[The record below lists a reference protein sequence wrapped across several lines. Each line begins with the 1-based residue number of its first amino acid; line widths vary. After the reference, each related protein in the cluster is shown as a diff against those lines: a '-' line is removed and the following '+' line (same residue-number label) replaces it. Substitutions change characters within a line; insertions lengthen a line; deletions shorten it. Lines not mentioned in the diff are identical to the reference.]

1 MSGLVTRPRRGRAF
15 AAAAVVASL
24 AVVPAVTSL
33 GTADAVTSAALA
45 ADDTTATDPTFT
57 RYDVDTTATGA
68 AFTSVGTVFAGEHD
82 IVTSVWGPFDGSR
95 PKGTGSL
102 NIYRPGAT
110 LADWTTVTVF
120 GPDAGITMPNATTIT
135 DVDGDGDNDLI
146 VPSGHFF
153 GTDPGIAAELRV
165 LSGSITWWENKGTDQ
180 FTRHDVI
187 TGQPGAYH
195 GVQYVDIDGDGFKD
209 ILSVSEEAKAPGN
222 QADDVLETQIF
233 LGKADHTFSG
243 PIALADVGGS
253 QPVVADV
260 DEDGDLDIITAR
272 YFDPL
277 RGAAGGSFP
286 APSYLWMENTDADGA
301 LTSADFTV
309 HTIATVSQTSF
320 GFQIQP
326 VVGFREPGKVSWI
339 ATNHA
344 NRCTFAILFPA
355 FAEREQVIE
364 FIPGDDIRAPWEA
377 NTLSDPDTVV
387 PPCPADYGSNRDNYP
402 TWSDAITSR
411 YGPGQGSPGTFGY
424 GDIDGDG
431 DIDLG
436 VSGDGDRRL
445 WWIEQQADG
454 DTTLHRL
461 TAEGEHFGQSGGGWV
476 LDFDD
481 DGVNELVF
489 SSWDES
495 TVAVWSRTG
504 TVDLP
509 VVVDSALSVSPAKST
524 IKAGKKGT
532 WTVKLSGAADGPK
545 RTVTVT
551 FDPAKGKNVSLGKV
565 TVGPAGA
572 ATMTGKLAWKPK
584 TNGKLVFA
592 YAGTTVS
599 DVLSDTAA
607 QATAKVTVKK

>member
-1 MSGLVTRPRRGRAF
+1 MSGLMTRRRRVRAIAV
-15 AAAAVVASL
+15 AAVASL
-24 AVVPAVTSL
+24 AAVPAVTSL
-33 GTADAVTSAALA
+33 GTADAVTAPALA
-45 ADDTTATDPTFT
+45 AGDTTGTDPTFT
-57 RYDVDTTATGA
+57 RYDVDTAATGA

-95 PKGTGSL
+95 PKGPGSL

-110 LADWTTVTVF
+110 LSDWSKVTVF
-120 GPDAGITMPNATTIT
+120 GPEAGITMPNATTIT

-146 VPSGHFF
+146 VPAGHFF

-187 TGQPGAYH
+187 TDQAGAYH
-195 GVQYVDIDGDGFKD
+195 GVQYVDFDGDGIKD

-222 QADDVLETQIF
+222 QSDDVLATQF
-233 LGKADHTFSG
+233 FKGRADHTFAA
-243 PIALADVGGS
+243 PVQLADVGGS
-253 QPVVADV
+253 QPVIADV
-260 DEDGDLDIITAR
+260 DEDGDLDVITAR

-277 RGAAGGSFP
+277 RGAGGGDFP
-286 APSYLWMENTDADGA
+286 APSYLWLENSDTDGT
-301 LTSADFTV
+301 LTSADFAV
-309 HTIATVSQTSF
+309 RTIATVSETSF

-344 NRCTFAILFPA
+344 NRCTFALLFPA
-355 FAEREQVIE
+355 LADREQVIE
-364 FIPGDDIRAPWEA
+364 FVPGDDIREPWERT
-377 NTLSDPDTVV
+377 TLSDPDTVV
-387 PPCPADYGSNRDNYP
+387 PPCPEDYGTNRDNYP

-476 LDFDD
+476 QDFNG

-489 SSWDES
+489 SSWDEN
-495 TVAVWSRTG
+495 TVALWSRTG
-504 TVDLP
+504 TVDVP
-509 VVVDSALSVSPAKST
+509 VTVDSTLSVTPAKTT
-524 IKAGKKGT
+524 IKAGRKGT
-532 WTVKLSGAADGPK
+532 WTVKLNAAADGPK
-545 RTVTVT
+545 RSVTVT

-565 TVGPAGA
+565 VVGPAGA
-572 ATMTGKLAWKPK
+572 ATLSGKLTWKPRA
-584 TNGKLVFA
+584 NGKLVFA

-599 DVLSDTAA
+599 EMLSDTAA
-607 QATAKVTVKK
+607 RTTAKVTVRK

>member
-1 MSGLVTRPRRGRAF
+1 MTRPRRL
-15 AAAAVVASL
+15 AAVAATA
-24 AVVPAVTSL
+24 AVLTTVPALTAL
-33 GTADAVTSAALA
+33 GTADARTAPV
-45 ADDTTATDPTFT
+45 DTEATDPTFT
-57 RYDVDTTATGA
+57 RYDVDTAATGA
-68 AFTSVGTVFAGEHD
+68 AFTSVGTVFAGEQD

-95 PKGTGSL
+95 PEGPGSL
-102 NIYRPGAT
+102 HIYRPGAT
-110 LADWTTVTVF
+110 LADWTTVVVF
-120 GPDAGITMPNATTIT
+120 GPEAGITMPNASTIT
-135 DVDGDGDNDLI
+135 DVDGDGDRDII
-146 VPSGHFF
+146 VPAGHFF

-165 LSGSITWWENKGTDQ
+165 LSGSITWWENTGTDQ

-187 TGQPGAYH
+187 TDQAGAYH
-195 GVQYVDIDGDGFKD
+195 GVQFVDLDGDGIKD
-209 ILSVSEEAKAPGN
+209 ILSVSEEAKAPGS
-222 QADDVLETQIF
+222 QTDDVLETQF
-233 LGKADHTFSG
+233 FRGLPGHTFAA
-243 PIALADVGGS
+243 PVPLADVGGS

-277 RGAAGGSFP
+277 RGSGNGSFP
-286 APSYLWMENTDADGA
+286 APSYLWLENGDTDDT
-301 LTSADFTV
+301 LTAADFTV
-309 HTIATVSQTSF
+309 RTIATVGETSF

-344 NRCTFAILFPA
+344 NRCTFSILFPP

-364 FIPGDDIRAPWEA
+364 FVPGDDIREPWERT
-377 NTLSDPDTVV
+377 TLSDPDTVV
-387 PPCPADYGSNRDNYP
+387 PPCPADYGTNRDNYP

-454 DTTLHRL
+454 GTTLHRL
-461 TAEGEHFGQSGGGWV
+461 TQEGEYFGQSGGGWV
-476 LDFDD
+476 ADFDE

-495 TVAVWSRTG
+495 TVAVWSRSGAVT
-504 TVDLP
+504 LP
-509 VVVDSALSVSPAKST
+509 RPVDSRLSVKPGRSTVKSSR
-524 IKAGKKGT
+524 KGP
-532 WTVKLSGAADGPK
+532 WTVRLTGAEGGPK
-545 RTVTVT
+545 RAVTVV
-551 FDPAKGKNVSLGKV
+551 FDPARGKDVAVGTV
-565 TVGPAGA
+565 RVGPSGA
-572 ATMTGKLAWKPK
+572 ATMTGKLTWKPR
-584 TNGKLVFA
+584 TNGTLVFS

-599 DVLSDTAA
+599 DLLSDTAA
-607 QATAKVTVKK
+607 QATAKVTVRK

>member
-1 MSGLVTRPRRGRAF
+1 MIRPRRVRAIA
-15 AAAAVVASL
+15 AAAAVASL
-24 AVVPAVTSL
+24 AAVPALTSL
-33 GTADAVTSAALA
+33 GTADAVTAPAPAA
-45 ADDTTATDPTFT
+45 ADDTEATDPTFT
-57 RYDVDTTATGA
+57 RYDVDSAATGA
-68 AFTSVGTVFAGEHD
+68 AFTSVGGVFAGEQD
-82 IVTSVWGPFDGSR
+82 IVTSIWGPFDGSR
-95 PKGTGSL
+95 PKGPGTL

-110 LADWTTVTVF
+110 LADWTKVTVF

-146 VPSGHFF
+146 VPAGHFF
-153 GTDPGIAAELRV
+153 GTDPGIAEDLRV
-165 LSGSITWWENKGTDQ
+165 NSGSITWWENKGTDQ

-187 TGQPGAYH
+187 TDQAGAYH
-195 GVQYVDIDGDGFKD
+195 GVQFVDFDGDGIQD
-209 ILSVSEEAKAPGN
+209 ILSVSEEAKAPGD
-222 QADDVLETQIF
+222 QADDILETQF
-233 LGKADHTFSG
+233 FKGLPGHTFAA
-243 PIALADVGGS
+243 PVALADVGGS
-253 QPVVADV
+253 QPVIADV
-260 DEDGDLDIITAR
+260 DEDGDLDMITAR

-277 RGAAGGSFP
+277 RGSGGGQFP
-286 APSYLWMENTDADGA
+286 APSYLWLENSDTDGT

-309 HTIATVSQTSF
+309 RTIATVQETSF

-344 NRCTFAILFPA
+344 NRCTFALLFPA

-364 FIPGDDIRAPWEA
+364 FTPGADIREPWERT
-377 NTLSDPDTVV
+377 TLSDPDTVV

-461 TAEGEHFGQSGGGWV
+461 TDEGEYFGQSGGGWV
-476 LDFDD
+476 QDFNG

-489 SSWDES
+489 SSWDQN

-504 TVDLP
+504 SVTLPRTVDSRLA
-509 VVVDSALSVSPAKST
+509 VTPAKST
-524 IKAGKKGT
+524 VKAGKKGT
-532 WTVKLSGAADGPK
+532 WTVRLTGAEDGPK
-545 RTVTVT
+545 RAVKVT

-565 TVGPAGA
+565 MVGPAGS
-572 ATMTGKLAWKPK
+572 ATLSGKLTWKPK
-584 TNGKLVFA
+584 TNGKLVFE

-607 QATAKVTVKK
+607 TATAKVTVKK